1 MLTNGGWFGILTK
14 LSARWRLRQRV
25 GRKNHLTAATRCG
38 NLNRL
43 PQMTG
48 KRKFR
53 TSRKKFLTK
62 LPECGK
68 LKKLLLIQN
77 GSGAKNFW
85 KKFLTNEMKWCTIA
99 MFRRKRRVPCKLNNV
114 TKRKHQ
120 TERFLVS
127 NHEGAAKKLQDR
139 VKSITGACNYKN
151 EAMTNS
157 SVKD

>member
-1 MLTNGGWFGILTK
+1 MVLTNGGWFGILTK

-68 LKKLLLIQN
+68 LKKLLLIQS
-77 GSGAKNFW
+77 GSG
-85 KKFLTNEMKWCTIA
+85 
-99 MFRRKRRVPCKLNNV
+99 V
-114 TKRKHQ
+114 
-120 TERFLVS
+120 
-127 NHEGAAKKLQDR
+127 KKLLKKVLDKR
-139 VKSITGACNYKN
+139 NEVMYNSNVPPEAAC
-151 EAMTNS
+151 TL
-157 SVKD
+157 

>member
-25 GRKNHLTAATRCG
+25 GRQSHLTAATRCG

-43 PQMTG
+43 PQITG

-68 LKKLLLIQN
+68 QQKVAADTKRIGRQ
-77 GSGAKNFW
+77 NFW

-120 TERFLVS
+120 TEHFLVS

-139 VKSITGACNYKN
+139 VKSITGACNYKKW
-151 EAMTNS
+151 S
-157 SVKD
+157 YDK

>member
-1 MLTNGGWFGILTK
+1 MTNGGWFGILTK

-62 LPECGK
+62 LSECGK
-68 LKKLLLIQN
+68 IKKLLLIQN
-77 GSGAKNFW
+77 GSGAKNF
-85 KKFLTNEMKWCTIA
+85 
-99 MFRRKRRVPCKLNNV
+99 
-114 TKRKHQ
+114 
-120 TERFLVS
+120 
-127 NHEGAAKKLQDR
+127 
-139 VKSITGACNYKN
+139 
-151 EAMTNS
+151 
-157 SVKD
+157 

>member
-1 MLTNGGWFGILTK
+1 MDIRKREKDCKKALTKEEVFGILTK

-25 GRKNHLTAATRCG
+25 GRKNRLTAATRCG

-68 LKKLLLIQN
+68 LKKLLLIQ
-77 GSGAKNFW
+77 SG
-85 KKFLTNEMKWCTIA
+85 LG
-99 MFRRKRRVPCKLNNV
+99 V
-114 TKRKHQ
+114 
-120 TERFLVS
+120 
-127 NHEGAAKKLQDR
+127 KKLLKKVLDKR
-139 VKSITGACNYKN
+139 NEVMYNSNVPPEAAC
-151 EAMTNS
+151 TL
-157 SVKD
+157 